1 MWEIAVLI
9 LQGVCAALLFA
20 GALLCVWFKWVDGGR
35 SEAPAPPK
43 VVAATEAVAKVAAAP
58 LKRAA

>member
-9 LQGVCAALLFA
+9 LQVACAALLVA
-20 GALLCVWFKWVDGGR
+20 GALLCVWFKWVDRGR

-43 VVAATEAVAKVAAAP
+43 VVLTTEAVAKVAVP